1 MIYKKFFLIFAV
13 FLLTAQI
20 LKAQDETDTN
30 IYRTETIEVDALRGI
45 ERLTPITFQNI
56 DREKVERRYWMQ
68 DLPMFLNGATS
79 INAYSESGASIGYS
93 YFTIRG
99 FDQRRISILI
109 NGIPQNDAEDHQVY
123 WVDLSDIT
131 SSAESIQLQR
141 GIGTALYGSSSVG
154 GVINLQTIDYFKRK
168 FINANAGYGDYNS
181 KRYSLEYSSGL
192 IEGGFGLYAKYTR
205 TLSDGYRD
213 QSWSDHWSYFISA
226 GKLLGKNTVIK
237 ANLYG
242 GPIKNHLA
250 YLGVTK
256 DYLDGKITGDKR
268 KDRRANFITYP
279 DETDN
284 YNQPHYELVINTQPD
299 ENIFISNTFSYINGE
314 GFFNTSFPASWGYD
328 YDYFQLQPF
337 FTTDSLTYNSSYYQ
351 RNPDGTL
358 YFEPGKGYKIVRS
371 DIISKLTVNN
381 SDFGWYPK
389 VQVKHSGERGNL
401 VIGGELRLHSSDH
414 FGEITFGNALP
425 EGTTPNYQYY
435 YYNGG
440 KRTFTLYANEI
451 FMINKNLTAMAGV
464 QYVNHR
470 YKIENHKFSPY
481 EFSVNYDFFT
491 PRVGLNY
498 NINNNFRVFGNFSIA
513 RREPRLKDIYD
524 AENKY
529 ARPNFR
535 IIDTLSGTYKDPL
548 VKPEE
553 MFNYE
558 IGAGF
563 TSKVFKANF
572 NLYLMDFRNEIV
584 NNGQLDN
591 VGQPIS
597 GNAGKSIHSG
607 VEFDFELSLFKKPG
621 YSKWIQPL
629 TLSGNINFSK
639 NYFTEYTEV
648 IGADSLGNVI
658 YGNDYSEN
666 RILLNPDVIGNLS
679 LNYYTDYGI
688 GLYFTMQHIGKQYLD
703 NSENERK
710 NPTAKNA
717 PGYVDKVINAY
728 TVFNAGVSYDIIPLI
743 ENTRFGKLFTSIEF
757 RFKINNI
764 FDTLYETTGN
774 VDSYGTPY
782 WIPAAER
789 NIWADIKLGF

>member
-13 FLLTAQI
+13 FLFTAQI
-20 LKAQDETDTN
+20 LKAQDDIDTT

-45 ERLTPITFQNI
+45 DRLTPITFQNLN
-56 DREKVERRYWMQ
+56 RENVERRYWMQ

-99 FDQRRISILI
+99 FDQRRIAILI

-181 KRYSLEYSSGL
+181 RRYSLEYSSGL
-192 IEGGFGLYAKYTR
+192 IEGGFGLYAKYSR
-205 TLSDGYRD
+205 TQTDGYRD
-213 QSWSDHWSYFISA
+213 LSWSDHWSYFISA

-242 GPIKNHLA
+242 APIKNHLA
-250 YLGVTK
+250 YIGVTK
-256 DYLDGKITGDKR
+256 DYLDGKISGDKR
-268 KDRRANFITYP
+268 KDRKANFLTYP

-284 YNQPHYELVINTQPD
+284 YNQPHYELVINTQPA
-299 ENIFISNTFSYINGE
+299 ENLFISNTFSYIRGE

-328 YDYFQLQPF
+328 FDYFQLQPF
-337 FTTDSLTYNSSYYQ
+337 FTTDSLAYNSSYYQ

-371 DIISKLTVNN
+371 DMITKLTVNN

-389 VQVKHSGERGNL
+389 VQIRHNSDRGNL
-401 VIGGELRLHSSDH
+401 VIGGELRLHTSDH
-414 FGEITFGNALP
+414 FGEISFGNALP
-425 EGTTPNYQYY
+425 DGTPPNYQYY
-435 YYNGG
+435 YYNGK
-440 KRTFTLYANEI
+440 KRSISLYANEI
-451 FMINKNLTAMAGV
+451 FSISKSLSAMAGI
-464 QYVNHR
+464 QYVNHQ

-491 PRVGLNY
+491 PRLGLNY
-498 NINNNFRVFGNFSIA
+498 NINENFRVFGNFSIA

-535 IIDTLSGTYKDPL
+535 IIDTLSGTYTDPL

-558 IGAGF
+558 LGVGY
-563 TSKVFKANF
+563 TSQIFKANL

-597 GNAGKSIHSG
+597 GNAGKSIHRG
-607 VEFDFELSLFKKPG
+607 IEFEFEFSPFRKQG

-648 IGADSLGNVI
+648 LGADSLGNII
-658 YGNDYSEN
+658 YGNDYSDN
-666 RILLNPDVIGNLS
+666 RILLNPDLIGNLS
-679 LNYYTDYGI
+679 LNYYTDYGL
-688 GLYFTMQHIGKQYLD
+688 GFYLSMQHIGKQYLD

-710 NPTAKNA
+710 NPAVKNS

-728 TVFNAGVSYDIIPLI
+728 TVFNAGISYDIIPLI
-743 ENTRFGKLFTSIEF
+743 KQTRFGKLFNSIEL
-757 RFKINNI
+757 RFKVNNI